1 MKTATYNYRLTDF
14 QGGYT
19 AHSLRVE
26 IIGESEKSYQIR
38 YLEPGAYGAYVGTV
52 KWVRKRNIS
61 NISDTAAVQNMRK
74 VPRSEEIRLPYKD

>member
-26 IIGESEKSYQIR
+26 IIGESEKSYQVR
-38 YLEPGAYGAYVGTV
+38 YLEPGAYGAYVNTV
-52 KWVRKRNIS
+52 KWVRKRSIS
-61 NISDTAAVQNMRK
+61 DISDTGTTAQNVRK
-74 VPRSEEIRLPYKD
+74 APPPPKK